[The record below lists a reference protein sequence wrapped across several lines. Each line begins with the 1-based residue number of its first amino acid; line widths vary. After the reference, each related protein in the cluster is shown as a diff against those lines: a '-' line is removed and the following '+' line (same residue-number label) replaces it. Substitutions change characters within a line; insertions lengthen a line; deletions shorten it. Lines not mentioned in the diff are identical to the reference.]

1 MAVTLTV
8 KPTII
13 SLTVAQTPP
22 VTLAVGREKIS
33 FDVYSVLPCVSG
45 GDMFKSIYDIDNDG
59 IVDEAEKVDGGSW

>member
-13 SLTVAQTPP
+13 SLTVVQTPP

-33 FDVYSVLPCVSG
+33 FDVYSVLPSYG
-45 GDMFKSIYDIDNDG
+45 GDMLKSVYDIDNDG
-59 IVDEAEKVDGGSW
+59 IVDETEKIDGGSW